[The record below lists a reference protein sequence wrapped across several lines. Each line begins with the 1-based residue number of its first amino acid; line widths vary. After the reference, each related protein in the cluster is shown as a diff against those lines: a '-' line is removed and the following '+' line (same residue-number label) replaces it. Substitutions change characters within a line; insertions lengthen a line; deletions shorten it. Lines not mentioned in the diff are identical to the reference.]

1 MTAQDVKR
9 VMGEAAKEKDFVA
22 EGIAISRLEFSGA
35 IPSKVILA
43 DGKVSSVTLDAFQAD
58 KGDLPA
64 FSQKAWPG
72 MAGSAVRHMLGEPTE
87 TLHHTFFGI
96 SVDQSPADIR
106 PRQSSGRNRADAVDV
121 R

>member
-1 MTAQDVKR
+1 MRTDQTAGGAIYRRPRNSRRPALARNDGAGR
-9 VMGEAAKEKDFVA
+9 EARHGEAAKEKDFVA

-64 FSQKAWPG
+64 SSQKA
-72 MAGSAVRHMLGEPTE
+72 
-87 TLHHTFFGI
+87 
-96 SVDQSPADIR
+96 
-106 PRQSSGRNRADAVDV
+106 
-121 R
+121 